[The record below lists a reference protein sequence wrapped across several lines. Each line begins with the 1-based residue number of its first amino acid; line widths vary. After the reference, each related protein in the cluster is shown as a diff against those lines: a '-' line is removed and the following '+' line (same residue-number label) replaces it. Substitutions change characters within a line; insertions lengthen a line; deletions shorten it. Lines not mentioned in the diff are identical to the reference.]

1 MPFLFKEM
9 SQYNIFIY
17 YGLLRTSGNLAGDK
31 AQVDLMQDRG
41 KRLEAALTKQIA
53 ELHSAEPRF
62 LLMSVRSTDDE
73 PPRLNLPSDG
83 FTMVRHAAAVHRD
96 VHDLQKLLKQE
107 PLDNRMIVDAIG
119 VITSSWKEH
128 YVEPRPEDLV
138 KLMSDLE
145 DLVGFLNGNS
155 GSPSFEEL
163 MVISNDSEAT
173 SLLQR
178 YESLCI
184 DASRDLKI
192 FAEDKVKMLTFGKHL
207 DACHADWQ
215 TKAEYYEK
223 KAKEARAAAAE
234 YYQLV
239 KCNEEMIINHPAAV
253 DSLSQKVAELENK
266 CANAKTNAEAAKKQK
281 EAGASAPPTILRILS
296 YPCNPYFGLPAP
308 PK

>member
-1 MPFLFKEM
+1 MKRDRSPTLAKV
-9 SQYNIFIY
+9 SSSKKPPV
-17 YGLLRTSGNLAGDK
+17 TPASSSSNLADDK
-31 AQVDLMQDRG
+31 AQVDLMQDHG

-53 ELHSAEPRF
+53 ELHSAESRL
-62 LLMSVRSTDDE
+62 LLMSVRSIDDE

-83 FTMVRHAAAVHRD
+83 FIMVRHVAAVHRD
-96 VHDLQKLLKQE
+96 VYDLQKLLKQE

-119 VITSSWKEH
+119 VITLSWKEH

-145 DLVGFLNGNS
+145 DLVGFFSGNS
-155 GSPSFEEL
+155 GPPSFEEL
-163 MVISNDSEAT
+163 M
-173 SLLQR
+173 R
-178 YESLCI
+178 YESMCI

-215 TKAEYYEK
+215 TKAEYYEN

-234 YYQLV
+234 YHQLM

-253 DSLSQKVAELENK
+253 DSLS
-266 CANAKTNAEAAKKQK
+266 
-281 EAGASAPPTILRILS
+281 
-296 YPCNPYFGLPAP
+296 
-308 PK
+308 

>member
-1 MPFLFKEM
+1 
-9 SQYNIFIY
+9 
-17 YGLLRTSGNLAGDK
+17 
-31 AQVDLMQDRG
+31 MQDRG
-41 KRLEAALTKQIA
+41 KRLEAALTKHIA
-53 ELHSAEPRF
+53 ELHSVEPRL
-62 LLMSVRSTDDE
+62 LLMSVRSIDDE

-83 FTMVRHAAAVHRD
+83 FIMVRHAAAVHRD
-96 VHDLQKLLKQE
+96 E

-128 YVEPRPEDLV
+128 YVEPRPKDLV

-155 GSPSFEEL
+155 GPPSFEEL
-163 MVISNDSEAT
+163 MITSNDSEAT

-178 YESLCI
+178 YESMCI

-215 TKAEYYEK
+215 TKAGYYEK

-234 YYQLV
+234 YHQLV

-266 CANAKTNAEAAKKQK
+266 CANAKTNVEAAKKQK

-308 PK
+308 PQ